1 MAKTQLFPQQLALES
16 EALPPARKQSYP
28 SRFLELALLTA
39 NRTQSRVASATII
52 IGLVL
57 VVATLDYLAGV
68 GVSLAPFYLIPIAL
82 SVAWLGWQTGC
93 ATALTCIVVRV
104 AGDLANGGYRRPD
117 VAGWNRLIDL
127 FMYLVVVFI
136 LHALISLLR
145 EVEERVRQRTAA
157 LQRVIAERTQ
167 LQTELFEISRRER
180 AAIGRDLHDG
190 LGQHLTAASI
200 AANLLSTNLS
210 AGGYASANDARAVSD
225 MLHTAIGTTRK
236 IARGLLLATVE
247 PDELLPEL
255 DELAAGLGEE
265 FPMAFRFVHRG
276 VSGDR
281 LSASVSSHIFYIAQE
296 AARNAARHA
305 RATSVEISLFADERG
320 LELSVTDNGRG
331 LPSPNGKSTGIGQR
345 VMAHRTELIGGE
357 FSLGPGSEGGTT
369 VRCRV
374 SLPAPPSALAAR

>member
-1 MAKTQLFPQQLALES
+1 MAKTPLSPQKLEL
-16 EALPPARKQSYP
+16 ETETLPPVRKQGYP
-28 SRFLELALLTA
+28 SRVLELALLTA
-39 NRTQSRVASATII
+39 NRSQSRVASATII
-52 IGLVL
+52 VGLVL
-57 VVATLDYLAGV
+57 VVATLDYLTGV

-127 FMYLVVVFI
+127 LMYLVVVFI

-157 LQRVIAERTQ
+157 LQKVIAERAQ

-200 AANLLSTNLS
+200 AANVLSTNLS

-305 RATSVEISLFADERG
+305 RATSVEISLFADDRG

-374 SLPAPPSALAAR
+374 PLPSTPPAVAAR

>member
-1 MAKTQLFPQQLALES
+1 MAKTTLSPPQLALEN
-16 EALPPARKQSYP
+16 EPLPPARKQSYP
-28 SRFLELALLTA
+28 SRVLELALLTV

-157 LQRVIAERTQ
+157 LQKVIAERAQ

-200 AANLLSTNLS
+200 AANVLSTNLS

-305 RATSVEISLFADERG
+305 RATSVEISLFADDRG

-374 SLPAPPSALAAR
+374 PLPSTPPAVAAL